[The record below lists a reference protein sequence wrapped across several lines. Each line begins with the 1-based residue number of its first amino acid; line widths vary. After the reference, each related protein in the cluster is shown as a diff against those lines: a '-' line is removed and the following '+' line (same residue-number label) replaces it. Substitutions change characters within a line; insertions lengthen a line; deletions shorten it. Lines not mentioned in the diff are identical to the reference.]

1 MPSVALVN
9 PRGTT
14 QTVTELGAFEHYL
27 RRGYTPQT
35 GTVADAR
42 TAFTGQP
49 DTPSPLETGGT
60 VVAVLAGQNLTTATP
75 AVTFTIPQTHRH
87 LRIAWRA
94 RSDTAGAATS
104 LYMRFN
110 ADTTTKYSEQRMQA
124 NAATITATEAASQ
137 AQLIPG
143 VLTAATSTADIAAS
157 GTIDLPDYS
166 GTTFAKTYNAAS
178 QDVRSPAGGSIYLRH
193 AAGIWNSKAAITSV
207 TLYPQAG
214 NFVAG
219 SSFVVLGSK
228 EPAPF

>member
-1 MPSVALVN
+1 MPSLTLVN

-14 QTVTELGAFEHYL
+14 QTVTELGALEHYL
-27 RRGYTPQT
+27 RRGYQPQT

-49 DTPSPLETGGT
+49 ATPAALETGGLQ
-60 VVAVLAGQNLTTATP
+60 AVLGGQVLDAAAA
-75 AVTFTIPQTHRH
+75 AVTFTLPQTHRH

-124 NAATITATEAASQ
+124 NVATVTATEAASQ

-166 GTTFAKTYNAAS
+166 GTTFAKTYTAAS